1 MSDSSLGGR
10 ALTYCEMEKLV
21 YPIHGHIVKLPES
34 PKAFGYRG
42 GRENGLAADGRKAI
56 GWISKEG
63 MDNRQPSALG
73 SLFLLEQPVRAVHRL
88 NGDGGSFIV
97 NAEVWSEGSL
107 AAPTDYLPS
116 GYLPRMEMYLDVGK
130 PS

>member
-42 GRENGLAADGRKAI
+42 GRENGLAADGTNSEQVECKFYVIYLIKDLER
-56 GWISKEG
+56 GNG
-63 MDNRQPSALG
+63 QSAAKRSGLT
-73 SLFLLEQPVRAVHRL
+73 V
-88 NGDGGSFIV
+88 SFG
-97 NAEVWSEGSL
+97 ATRSL

-116 GYLPRMEMYLDVGK
+116 GYLPRMEMYLDVATNDVRESAVSSTGF
-130 PS
+130 